1 MEPDP
6 YKDIRS
12 SASFLHV
19 GMQVAATVVGFTGAG
34 LLLDRWL
41 GTMPWLT
48 LVGAIV
54 GMIGL
59 FSLVFRMNQDLTK
72 AAQTRQAKT
81 QHTADST
88 PPPRDQITGDAS

>member
-1 MEPDP
+1 MEADP

-19 GMQVAATVVGFTGAG
+19 GMQVAATVVGFTGGG

-41 GTMPWLT
+41 GTVPWLT
-48 LVGAIV
+48 IAGAIL
-54 GMIGL
+54 GMVGL

-72 AAQTRQAKT
+72 AAQARHAKG
-81 QHTADST
+81 QKISSSDAD
-88 PPPRDQITGDAS
+88 

>member
-1 MEPDP
+1 MEDDP

-19 GMQVAATVVGFTGAG
+19 GMQVAATVVGFTGGG

-41 GTMPWLT
+41 GTVPWLT
-48 LVGAIV
+48 IVGAIL

-59 FSLVFRMNQDLTK
+59 FSLVFRMNKDLTQAAK
-72 AAQTRQAKT
+72 ARQAKG
-81 QHTADST
+81 QKPSSPDV
-88 PPPRDQITGDAS
+88 D